1 MSEIEPRSDSAG
13 RAGAAEL
20 FAELCELGA
29 AERADRLRALAAEAP
44 TLARQVERLLE
55 LDAAEDGPLERAR
68 AEVAAAAGR
77 SLLGE
82 SVPGPPERLGSWRL
96 GARLG
101 AGGMGEVYRAERSDG
116 GFTQQA
122 AVKIVRAGMATEA
135 VLARFRLERQVL
147 AHLEHPAIARL
158 LDGGVAPDGR
168 PWFAMELVDGVPIT
182 DFARTRG
189 LELEARLRL
198 VVEVTR
204 AVDVAHRS
212 LVVHRDLKPSNIL
225 VGADGRPRLLDFG
238 LAKLLEPE
246 ADLGLTRT
254 EMRALTPAYAAPE
267 QVLGEPVTT
276 ATDVYALGVLLY
288 ELLTG
293 ELPHARSAATSGR
306 LAEEVARETVE
317 RPSQRLRR
325 ASATGPDAARRARRL
340 EGDLDTIVLRALA
353 REPGRRYGS
362 AAALADD
369 LGRHLDGRPV
379 AARPDTRRY
388 RLGKFLGRHRVAAG
402 AAALVTLSLVGG
414 LVAALVSARR
424 AEREARRAVEVQEF
438 LVGLFEAAD
447 PDRSLGADLTA
458 RQLLDTGVAE
468 LERGLTGEPEVQ
480 AALFDTVAQIERRI
494 GRYDSAERLARGAV
508 ERRERLS
515 GPGSV
520 EAATARLTLAEVLH
534 SRGDLEAAAAEFAA
548 ALARLE
554 PDLDTDDPLL
564 ARARASFAETEHQRG
579 RSAEAQ
585 ALAAQV
591 LERARRVHGE
601 EHPETAGARLALGV
615 LQSLAG
621 DFAGARREME
631 AALGV
636 LDRTLGADHP
646 RSAEARLALAELTGY
661 LGERERARTLFEEAT
676 AALRRSL
683 GDRHVLVA
691 QALVKRAL
699 LDLNSGQP
707 AQADRALGEALE
719 IFTALGHYEAATCER
734 MLGHSLL
741 AQGRPAEAAV
751 RFARAYEQFRARLGE
766 DHVYTLAALGNLGT
780 ARVQQGDLEGAR
792 AALEP
797 AIAGLERVRGEAS
810 DDLRQPLLSLGEVE
824 RRAGRPEAALVHH
837 RRALAI
843 AEAGVGANHPG
854 AANARREIALDLGAL
869 GTAEGLAEGRSAR
882 RRRARRARR
891 RRAGSRFAPPR
902 SAGDP
907 GVGARPGP
915 PEDRG
920 NPPAARRLND
930 DTCRLTLPDSVLGG
944 WKEGR
949 R

>member
-1 MSEIEPRSDSAG
+1 MTDPNPPDASGVRS
-13 RAGAAEL
+13 RAAEL
-20 FAELCELGA
+20 FAELCEL
-29 AERADRLRALAAEAP
+29 AEPERERRLRTLSAETPA
-44 TLARQVERLLE
+44 LARQVARLLE
-55 LDAAEDGPLERAR
+55 LDAAEAGPLERAR
-68 AEVAAAAGR
+68 AEVAAAAERQLVGDV
-77 SLLGE
+77 G
-82 SVPGPPERLGSWRL
+82 PGPPERLGAWRL
-96 GARLG
+96 GERLG
-101 AGGMGEVYRAERSDG
+101 AGGMGEVYCAERSDG
-116 GFTQQA
+116 GFTQRA

-135 VLARFRLERQVL
+135 VVARFRLERQVL
-147 AHLEHPAIARL
+147 ARLEHPAIARL

-182 DFARTRG
+182 DFARARA
-189 LELEARLRL
+189 LDLEARLRL
-198 VVEVTR
+198 VVEVAH

-225 VGADGRPRLLDFG
+225 IGADGSPKLLDFG
-238 LAKLLEPE
+238 LAKLLEPD
-246 ADLGLTRT
+246 ADPGLTRT
-254 EMRALTPAYAAPE
+254 EVRALTPAYAAPE

-293 ELPHARSAATSGR
+293 GLPHARSSATSGR

-325 ASATGPDAARRARRL
+325 SSAAAADAARRARRL

-369 LGRHLDGRPV
+369 LARHLEGRPV
-379 AARPDTRRY
+379 AARPDTRSY
-388 RLGKFLGRHRVAAG
+388 RLGKFFGRHRVAAT
-402 AAALVTLSLVGG
+402 AAALVALSLVGG
-414 LVAALVSARR
+414 LVAALASARR
-424 AEREARRAVEVQEF
+424 AEREARRAVEVQQF

-458 RQLLDTGVAE
+458 RQLLDAGVAE

-494 GRYDSAERLARGAV
+494 GRYESAERLARGAV
-508 ERRERLS
+508 ELRERLS
-515 GPGSV
+515 GLGSV
-520 EAATARLTLAEVLH
+520 EAAAARLTLAEVLH
-534 SRGDLEAAAAEFAA
+534 GRGEIDAAAAEFT
-548 ALARLE
+548 ALLADLE
-554 PDLDTDDPLL
+554 RKLDGDDPLL

-579 RSAEAQ
+579 RSAEAL
-585 ALAAQV
+585 ALATEV
-591 LERARRVHGE
+591 LERARRVQGE
-601 EHPETAGARLALGV
+601 EHPETAQARLALGL
-615 LQSLAG
+615 LQSLGG
-621 DFAGARREME
+621 DFGGARREIE
-631 AALGV
+631 AAVAV

-661 LGERERARTLFEEAT
+661 LGERERARVLFGEAT
-676 AALRRSL
+676 SALRRAL

-691 QALVKRAL
+691 QALVKRSL
-699 LDLNSGQP
+699 LDLNSGRP
-707 AQADRALGEALE
+707 AEADRALAEALE

-741 AQGRPAEAAV
+741 AQGRPAEAAA
-751 RFARAYEQFRARLGE
+751 RFSRAYEQFRARLGE

-780 ARVQQGDLEGAR
+780 ARVQTGDLAGAR

-797 AIAGLERVRGEAS
+797 AISGLERVRGEGS

-824 RRAGRPEAALVHH
+824 RRLGRPEAALVHH

-854 AANARREIALDLGAL
+854 AANARREIALDLAAL
-869 GTAEGLAEGRSAR
+869 GTAQGLDDGLAELDRAIAIRRATDATNPRLADWLLDAAALAERAGDGPGAVSR
-882 RRRARRARR
+882 RREALAIQE
-891 RRAGSRFAPPR
+891 
-902 SAGDP
+902 SAL
-907 GVGARPGP
+907 GP
-915 PEDRG
+915 DHPKT
-920 NPPAARRLND
+920 AATRRLLD
-930 DTCRLTLPDSVLGG
+930 A
-944 WKEGR
+944 
-949 R
+949 